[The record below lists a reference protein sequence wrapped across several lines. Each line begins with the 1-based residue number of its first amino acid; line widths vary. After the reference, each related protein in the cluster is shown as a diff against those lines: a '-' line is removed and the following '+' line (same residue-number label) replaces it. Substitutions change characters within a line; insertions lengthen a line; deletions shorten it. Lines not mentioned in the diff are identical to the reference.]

1 MSGLEPEQRGIEA
14 PADAVRWR
22 GSLRTT
28 IALWSGA
35 LTLILLLLITG
46 AIAWLAR
53 DMILDDAKRNTRA
66 SAQEAA
72 QRLAVVMRS
81 VTITTTGLSDL
92 VAASTLDQDE
102 LTTTLRAMVRATPG
116 ANGGLLV
123 LEPLHGQPKEQGYA
137 RYIAAD
143 GNDRDLLADGY
154 DYRSKAWYLR
164 TLASTTG
171 WWSEPYRNETA
182 GGVWMVTYNLPLRP
196 TARGGSARGMVSLD
210 LPLATLTE
218 SFETLANLPG
228 WRVSLVAPAGTLAA
242 NPERGVALQFT
253 LDDYIAKSGRVD
265 LADAARAVRL
275 RQAGQFS
282 HRDARSGERRYTV
295 VEPVDDSGWSLL
307 VAQSYELIMAR
318 LYEAL
323 LMLCAIG
330 GLLALISMLVV
341 RQLAKRISRPVEHL
355 VESTTQLARGEYD
368 SAVPYTGRN
377 DEVGRMARTLEHAR
391 TSIQKQLVEIG
402 EMGAARQKLESE
414 LSIARDIQL
423 AMLSPPLTVEHGDFR
438 LEAHAM
444 LEAAKA
450 VGGDFYSFIER
461 GDGELWFAIGDV
473 SDKGVP
479 AALFMAR
486 AVTVLEV
493 SAHISDSPAEVL
505 MEASRRLV
513 EGNETCMFATVLCGH
528 LDTRSGKCTLANAGH
543 EAPLLVHAN
552 GYVETLAVPT
562 GPPLG
567 FEVSTD
573 FRLWHGWLQ
582 PGDSLLA
589 YTDGVSEAFDADN
602 QAYGDDRILA
612 AVRPGYSAQDQCK
625 QLIADV
631 HRFAGGAPQSDD
643 ITVLAIRR
651 SQQTKGPD
659 RDQDSGPDRD
669 AGSQE
674 HKEDGDADSTDR
686 SG

>member
-1 MSGLEPEQRGIEA
+1 MSGAGPEQRST

-22 GSLRTT
+22 GSLRTR

-35 LTLILLLLITG
+35 LNVILLLLITV
-46 AIAWLAR
+46 AIAWVAR

-81 VTITTTGLSDL
+81 VTITTAGLSDL
-92 VAASTLDQDE
+92 VAASTLDHDE

-123 LEPLHGQPKEQGYA
+123 LEPVHGPREELGYA

-143 GNDRDLLADGY
+143 GKDRDLLADGY
-154 DYRSKAWYLR
+154 DYRSKAWYQR
-164 TLASTTG
+164 TLASRDG
-171 WWSEPYRNETA
+171 WWSEPYRNQTA

-210 LPLATLTE
+210 LPLATLTD
-218 SFETLANLPG
+218 SFETLSNLPG

-242 NPERGVALQFT
+242 NPEPGVALNWT
-253 LDDYIAKSGRVD
+253 LDGYIKNSGRHD
-265 LADAARAVRL
+265 LAGAARAVKL
-275 RQAGQFS
+275 GQAEQFS

-295 VEPVDDSGWSLL
+295 VEPVGDSGWSLL
-307 VAQSYELIMAR
+307 VAQSYQLIVAR
-318 LYEAL
+318 LNQAL
-323 LMLCAIG
+323 WQLAAVGL
-330 GLLALISMLVV
+330 LLALISMLVL
-341 RQLAKRISRPVEHL
+341 RRLAKRISRPVEHL
-355 VESTTQLARGEYD
+355 AESTTRLAQGEYD
-368 SAVPYTGRN
+368 WPVPHTGRS

-391 TSIQKQLVEIG
+391 VSIQQQLLEIG

-423 AMLSPPLTVEHGDFR
+423 AMLSPARVIERGDAR

-461 GDGELWFAIGDV
+461 DDELWFAIGDV

-486 AVTVLEV
+486 TVTVLEV
-493 SAHISDSPAEVL
+493 AARSSSSPDQVL
-505 MEASRRLV
+505 AEASRRLV
-513 EGNETCMFATVLCGH
+513 EGNDTCMFATMLCGRI
-528 LDTRSGKCTLANAGH
+528 DVRSGRCTLANAGH
-543 EAPLLVHAN
+543 DSPLLLHAD
-552 GYVETLAVPT
+552 GRVETIAAVA
-562 GPPLG
+562 GPPVG

-573 FRLWHGWLQ
+573 FPLWHGQLQ
-582 PGDSLLA
+582 PGDTLLA
-589 YTDGVSEAFDADN
+589 YTDGVTEAFDVDN
-602 QAYGDDRILA
+602 QAFGGDRLLA
-612 AVRPGYSAQDQCK
+612 ALGPGYSAEDNCR
-625 QLIADV
+625 QLIAEV
-631 HRFAGGAPQSDD
+631 HRFAGSAPQSDD
-643 ITVLAIRR
+643 ITVLAIRLGQPVEIR
-651 SQQTKGPD
+651 ESMQSEIIQSETTQSATTKE
-659 RDQDSGPDRD
+659 S
-669 AGSQE
+669 A
-674 HKEDGDADSTDR
+674 HADTSDCP
-686 SG
+686 G